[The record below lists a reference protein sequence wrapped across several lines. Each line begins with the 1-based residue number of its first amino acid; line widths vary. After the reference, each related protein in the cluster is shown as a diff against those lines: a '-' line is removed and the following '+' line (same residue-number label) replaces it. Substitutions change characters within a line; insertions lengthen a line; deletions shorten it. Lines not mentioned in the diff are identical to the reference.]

1 MIKSRLKVLLAER
14 DISQT
19 QLAKEVGIVQ
29 PTINEIAN
37 NKAKQSTFQ
46 LLQWISCAAILTARW
61 VIYGNISRMTQSN
74 TACHVFGFSCSLG
87 ENRI

>member
-1 MIKSRLKVLLAER
+1 MQKMIKSRLKVLLAER

-37 NKAKQSTFQ
+37 NKAKHIPIATMDK
-46 LLQWISCAAILTARW
+46 L
-61 VIYGNISRMTQSN
+61 
-74 TACHVFGFSCSLG
+74 CSYFNCTVG
-87 ENRI
+87 DIWQYITDDTK